1 MVIDL
6 VEVTQLLSI
15 KAGIQAQACLTS
27 NPELFPLYFAA
38 SWEKKVLRRNGN
50 LAHKNT
56 QKEKNLK
63 SSLISPYRD
72 ILANILDYSF
82 SISFEIQICVYLYV

>member
-56 QKEKNLK
+56 QKEKKSTFFCLK
-63 SSLISPYRD
+63 KMVIATKRV
-72 ILANILDYSF
+72 IKGQAN
-82 SISFEIQICVYLYV
+82 FEG

>member
-6 VEVTQLLSI
+6 VEVTQLVSV

-38 SWEKKVLRRNGN
+38 SREKKVLRRNGN

-56 QKEKNLK
+56 QKEKK
-63 SSLISPYRD
+63 K
-72 ILANILDYSF
+72 
-82 SISFEIQICVYLYV
+82 E